1 LNHNSNKCCRE
12 SIFNF
17 LLHFRYIFKYSLLL
31 APGKKPTM
39 KSNDETIHLIRE
51 KSVIN
56 QAKGDSDMGLKATFC
71 QH

>member
-1 LNHNSNKCCRE
+1 
-12 SIFNF
+12 
-17 LLHFRYIFKYSLLL
+17 
-31 APGKKPTM
+31 M

-71 QH
+71 QHWYKSSAVILLSSLQKKKKKEKKKSYSTEVLYM